1 MPLIRWLILR
11 EWSKFFGSA
20 FLVLFLLLTTANLI
34 AGFLRGNVT
43 SIEVLQNYILEIP
56 GFIGKILPL
65 SCLIGS
71 LFSFNK
77 LINRNEL
84 TAILAGGYSRRKI
97 IIDLV
102 LISFFIGGLQV
113 LNMGYIKPLIRSK
126 KSAIIGDSAFKFRNL
141 QKKGVATSSVG
152 SGRIWYK
159 SKKYFFSF
167 VAFDKKNNVLN
178 DIAIYKL
185 NNDYALEEKI
195 IAQKASYLE
204 GENWRLDNVEV
215 IENFLD
221 PDSFAYQKKKK
232 SIVVNLNETPEEF
245 RKIESDIT
253 NLSINGLWRYIKTLR
268 HAGINTYEYE
278 VILLEVI
285 SSSII
290 CILFS
295 IIGALSVFNPN
306 RRAST
311 FGRNV
316 TFVFIFSIFYWLL
329 YSYSLELGRNSKI
342 SPFLAT
348 FSIPVL
354 CTIFLTFIFFKNRKL
369 S

>member
-1 MPLIRWLILR
+1 MPLIRWLILK
-11 EWSKFFGSA
+11 EWSKFFSSA

-34 AGFLRGNVT
+34 SGFLRGNVT
-43 SIEVLQNYILEIP
+43 SVEVLQNYLLEVP

-71 LFSFNK
+71 LFAFNK

-84 TAILAGGYSRRKI
+84 TAILAGGYSRKKI
-97 IIDLV
+97 IFDLII
-102 LISFFIGGLQV
+102 ISFFVGALQIS
-113 LNMGYIKPLIRSK
+113 NMGYIRPLVRSK
-126 KSAIIGDSAFKFRNL
+126 KSEIIGESAFKFRNL
-141 QKKGVATSSVG
+141 QEKGIATSSVG
-152 SGRIWYK
+152 SGKIWYK

-185 NNDYALEEKI
+185 TKDYALEEKI
-195 IAQKASYLE
+195 AAQKAYHLE
-204 GENWRLDNVEV
+204 GERWRLENVKTMSQ
-215 IENFLD
+215 FLD
-221 PDSFAYQKKKK
+221 PKAFPNTKNKESLV
-232 SIVVNLNETPEEF
+232 INLNETPEDF

-253 NLSINGLWRYIKTLR
+253 NLSMNGLWRYIKTLR

-278 VILLEVI
+278 VILFEVV

-306 RRAST
+306 RRAFT
-311 FGRNV
+311 FGKNV
-316 TFVFIFSIFYWLL
+316 TWLEILISELLAFRFSSGSELPARL
-329 YSYSLELGRNSKI
+329 SLPDSSSPTRNWEQ
-342 SPFLAT
+342 
-348 FSIPVL
+348 
-354 CTIFLTFIFFKNRKL
+354 
-369 S
+369 